1 MNTAINTKQV
11 KPLHQQNQQLA
22 WSMACRLPRAGS
34 SSAERQFSFSQQ
46 KQIERQA
53 RNQSGCL

>member
-22 WSMACRLPRAGS
+22 WSTACRLPRTGS
-34 SSAERQFSFSQQ
+34 SSAERQFSLSQQ